1 MKRKAIINS
10 KLTKKKDYELTVLH
24 IWKEFTYPAYFEA
37 VKKGGQIFN
46 MNMKIKNP
54 GHLTQNL
61 YTKFTL
67 HLKEKISK
75 QLHWPSVTKKPLYF
89 LAVQDFSSPSLSPW
103 KMLLFLLLD
112 KLLLIAHHAR
122 SILVSLKQTNASQQK
137 TKFSLANENL
147 LTHFVNLYHRFTH
160 SFKLLLNFYKIK

>member
-1 MKRKAIINS
+1 
-10 KLTKKKDYELTVLH
+10 
-24 IWKEFTYPAYFEA
+24 
-37 VKKGGQIFN
+37 
-46 MNMKIKNP
+46 MKIQSS

-67 HLKEKISK
+67 HLKEKIFK

-103 KMLLFLLLD
+103 KMLLFFLLD
-112 KLLLIAHHAR
+112 KLLLIANHAR

-147 LTHFVNLYHRFTH
+147 LTHLWICVIGSHIHLNCYWTSTRSNNYHLEWTRDHTH
-160 SFKLLLNFYKIK
+160 QA